1 MPEIQKPSNL
11 NVIWADAGDKIKPDD
26 SKIHTGWLA
35 EIPTRQNFNW
45 LDGRQ
50 DQFIAHVNQ
59 RGIAE
64 YDPTTPY
71 LGGKS
76 YVQGSDGVIYFCFN
90 TDVTGTDPVT
100 DTTNTYWQEAFVT
113 AEGYSGGKRFVGY
126 EVFSSNFT
134 AVPNHRYL
142 VTSPADVAIPT
153 AQPGDAIV
161 IASGTGIT
169 VNITDSESNIYT
181 LNGKEEGVWV
191 RTSDGWIKLDSG
203 GSSSNTS
210 LNGPTTVTQ
219 GSTNT
224 YTISDY
230 NAFSIY
236 TTSASVGT
244 FTRTNNTISLVV
256 PNPANTTQILLTVT
270 RDGVSEYFL
279 VAVGA
284 QSIATP
290 SITYPAQGQTSVEV
304 APTLSASAFA
314 TVPLGQDT
322 HQSSQW
328 QIASDLGFSTIVY
341 DSGVT
346 TTNKT
351 SNPVPTGTLSLGT
364 VYYARVRYTGAII
377 GASAWSTTRTFTTSN
392 QSVVTPIV
400 SVTGGP
406 TNVGETPTIS
416 TSAFAVSSGTD
427 THASTDWQIVRVS
440 DSMVVWQSIGNTT
453 NKTSIIVPSGI
464 LQVNTQYKARARH
477 AGMAAGNSAYGE
489 YTFTTLTVF
498 FVFDPSSAGKAYGGG
513 YYAGANIVVDGI
525 TYALIVAPKTMGG
538 ESAPLDLLNN
548 YNQIPGTSVNDGVLT
563 TNSLANTAN
572 GSPAA
577 TFVKSLTINGYSDW
591 YIPSFAEGE
600 IMYRYLKPAA
610 PTDSYSYNASTS
622 NPPYAEPNGINTYSS
637 PAGNQYTYNNPVQT
651 ISSIFKAGGVEAFS
665 TSLSDYY
672 WTPLKD
678 SHFSANKY
686 YIRTF
691 STGDTTSSGTGSKRL
706 VRAVR
711 RVAIP
716 T

>member
-1 MPEIQKPSNL
+1 MPEIQKPSDL
-11 NVIWADAGDKIKPDD
+11 NVIWADAGDKIKPDNA
-26 SKIHTGWLA
+26 KIQTGWLA

-142 VTSPADVAIPT
+142 VTSPAAVTIPT

-169 VNITDSESNIYT
+169 VNITDSESNTYT

-191 RTSDGWIKLDSG
+191 RTSGGWIKLDSG

-314 TVPLGQDT
+314 TVPLGKDT

-328 QIASDLGFSTIVY
+328 QIASDSGFTTIVY

-364 VYYARVRYTGAII
+364 VYYARVRYTGVII

-392 QSVVTPIV
+392 QSVVTPTV

-427 THASTDWQIVRVS
+427 THVSTDWQIVKVS
-440 DSMVVWQSIGNTT
+440 DNSVVFQSLGNTV
-453 NKTSIIVPSGI
+453 NKVSIIPPPGLLV
-464 LQVNTQYKARARH
+464 VNTQYKARVRMS
-477 AGMAAGNSAYGE
+477 GSNAGNSAWGE
-489 YTFTTLTVF
+489 YTFTTKTVF
-498 FVFDPSSAGKAYGGG
+498 FVFAPSSAGLAYGGG
-513 YYAGANIVVDGI
+513 YYAGANVVVDGLQ
-525 TYALIVAPKTMGG
+525 YALIVAPKTMGG
-538 ESAPLDLLNN
+538 ESSSELSILT
-548 YNQIPGTSVNDGVLT
+548 NQITLNLPENDGVVA
-563 TNSLANTAN
+563 TNMLYTASG

-577 TFVKSLTINGYSDW
+577 NFVKSLSIGGYTDW
-591 YIPSFAEGE
+591 YLPSFAEGE
-600 IMYRYLKPAA
+600 ILFRYLKPG
-610 PTDSYSYNASTS
+610 TELNSSTS
-622 NPPYAEPNGINTYSS
+622 NAPYAEPNGVNTYSV
-637 PAGNQYTYNNPVQT
+637 PVGNQYSSTNPTQT
-651 ISSIFKAGGVEAFS
+651 ASTIFREGGVEAF
-665 TSLSDYY
+665 TADRFY
-672 WTPLKD
+672 WTPVRD
-678 SHFSANKY
+678 THYGSPKY
-686 YIRTF
+686 HARRF
-691 STGDTTSSGTGSKRL
+691 NNGSFLSSGTGTAFAK

-711 RVAIP
+711 RVLITP
-716 T
+716 